1 MKNIFKRLTL
11 TGLLKVIV
19 LTMIQAALLAGCGGG
34 AVGKR
39 VLPAKMSGKKASAE
53 SAHFSL
59 WQLPSQTRSQ
69 MMSYVLSTRGGK
81 VMVIDGGNR
90 GDAPGLR
97 EFLEPL
103 GNRIHAWFLSHPH
116 PDHVDALTAILQEPG
131 AMEIDVIYA
140 SLPDE
145 KWVAK
150 HEPKPPTHLESVRAF
165 QRAVQKTGFKLME
178 PLVGQEIRID
188 GVLIEILG
196 VKNPEITSNAINNSS
211 LVLRVSDVKK
221 SVLFPGDLG
230 VEGGQKLLESAFRNR
245 LRADYIQMSHHG
257 QRGVDLDFYRAVS
270 PTACLWPTPQWLWE
284 NDSGNGPGSGPWETL
299 TVRKWMR
306 ELGVQTHYVSAF
318 GLQHIE

>member
-1 MKNIFKRLTL
+1 
-11 TGLLKVIV
+11 
-19 LTMIQAALLAGCGGG
+19 
-34 AVGKR
+34 
-39 VLPAKMSGKKASAE
+39 
-53 SAHFSL
+53 
-59 WQLPSQTRSQ
+59 
-69 MMSYVLSTRGGK
+69 
-81 VMVIDGGNR
+81 
-90 GDAPGLR
+90 
-97 EFLEPL
+97 
-103 GNRIHAWFLSHPH
+103 
-116 PDHVDALTAILQEPG
+116 
-131 AMEIDVIYA
+131 MEIDVIYA

-145 KWVAK
+145 DWVAK

-165 QRAVQKTGFKLME
+165 HRAVQKSGFKLME

-211 LVLRVSDVKK
+211 LVLRVSDAKK

-257 QRGVDLDFYRAVS
+257 QRGVDLDFYRVVS